1 MACEENAQLPV
12 PIAVATVLDEN
23 GNTVSIADGRNA
35 VGNPVMPTSVATPVQ
50 AVLTS
55 VATPVQAVP
64 IVATPVQAVPIVATP
79 VQAVPAGGVQVL
91 AGGNAVPDSS
101 NWSKLCGP
109 ACCENKACEKSPC
122 QCFWSHTCCYCF
134 LIPNAHQL
142 VSGNSAVAGSPCC
155 KYFPVVCCALTEFPD
170 FILSYVP
177 YVGVLFD
184 LFHPVQ
190 AAATHALR
198 RELIQKYGII
208 ENDAMSWIMSC
219 WIPQLCC
226 CAACQQSNEI
236 LVRENLE
243 LAGDC
248 WCATSVV
255 RRAQAQSQ
263 TRSAPNGV

>member
-1 MACEENAQLPV
+1 MQGKGERASERASERARGRGFDSQTKHGSREERVSLTEENAQLPV

-50 AVLTS
+50 AL
-55 VATPVQAVP
+55 
-64 IVATPVQAVPIVATP
+64 PIVATP

-122 QCFWSHTCCYCF
+122 QCFWSHTCCYCCF
-134 LIPNAHQL
+134 IPNAHQL
-142 VSGNSAVAGSPCC
+142 VSGNSAVARSPCC

-170 FILSYVP
+170 SALSYVP
-177 YVGVLFD
+177 YVGFLFD

-198 RELIQKYGII
+198 RELIQCGPH
-208 ENDAMSWIMSC
+208 A
-219 WIPQLCC
+219 
-226 CAACQQSNEI
+226 
-236 LVRENLE
+236 
-243 LAGDC
+243 
-248 WCATSVV
+248 
-255 RRAQAQSQ
+255 
-263 TRSAPNGV
+263 